1 MPAKAPLARAGGK
14 GVTLVEPVVA
24 LGAVAAGGDAS
35 GAARRV
41 GPVPQATK
49 LATKLAVRSA
59 QSNR

>member
-14 GVTLVEPVVA
+14 GVTLVVA
-24 LGAVAAGGDAS
+24 LGAGAEGGDAS

>member
-14 GVTLVEPVVA
+14 GVTLVAPGDA
-24 LGAVAAGGDAS
+24 LGAGAEGGHVS